1 MEDHNEKVASPLLK
15 QFRENFG
22 IFGGISLLFGIGFA
36 ILFYKA
42 GAGLNT
48 LLITLLILCLLFLG
62 CRKLSLTVKKG
73 TKFYF
78 LGAFLLAVST
88 VLTSSGTLQ
97 FLNIIAILIL
107 LDLSM
112 LHQFYE
118 SREWDFLKHFLKML
132 GMPFRAIGSI
142 GLPFIDFTAFLQKTS
157 VFKNDKVRNVFLGV
171 LISIPF
177 LWMVT
182 ALLANA
188 DMVFSKLTNQ
198 ILDVFVSTDIIGVLL
213 MVFAGFLICYCV
225 FAAAVSNV
233 GLEEKRFW
241 KKAEASIAATVLLV
255 LTIVYALFC
264 GIQIIYLFAKGVFE
278 LPEGFTYAEYARQ
291 GFFELLFVAMLNVA
305 LIVICRALFENSK
318 VLQIVKIC
326 MTVCTYVLIISA
338 TCRMLLYISAYH
350 LTFLRMFV
358 LLSLFIVTLILT
370 GVLISEF
377 RPAFPL
383 FQYFVVVIAVCYT
396 AFSFSKP
403 DYIIASYRLEQE
415 ELDQED
421 LFYLTHDLSLDAAP
435 LVLPVAKNTYDYI
448 NKIENVTK
456 NMEVRDFNLSSYLAN
471 QELKKYK

>member
-1 MEDHNEKVASPLLK
+1 MEDQNEKVASPLQI

-22 IFGGISLLFGIGFA
+22 AFGGISLLLGVGFA
-36 ILFYKA
+36 ILFYSA
-42 GAGLNT
+42 GVGLNT
-48 LLITLLILCLLFLG
+48 LLITLLIIGLLFLG
-62 CRKLSLTVKKG
+62 YKKLSLTVKKG

-78 LGAFLLAVST
+78 LGALLLAVST
-88 VLTSSGTLQ
+88 VLTSSETLQ
-97 FLNIIAILIL
+97 FLNIVAILIL

-112 LHQFYE
+112 LHQFYDN
-118 SREWDFLKHFLKML
+118 REWDFVKHFLKML

-142 GLPFIDFTAFLQKTS
+142 GLPFIDFTKFLQKTS
-157 VFKNDKVRNVFLGV
+157 VFKNDKVRNVFIGV

-188 DMVFSKLTNQ
+188 DMVFSKLTNR
-198 ILDVFVSTDIIGVLL
+198 ILDVFVSTDIIGILL
-213 MVFAGFLICYCV
+213 MVFVGFLICYCV
-225 FAAAVSNV
+225 FAAAISNV
-233 GLEEKRFW
+233 GIEEKRSW
-241 KKAEASIAATVLLV
+241 KKADASIATTVLLV

-291 GFFELLFVAMLNVA
+291 GFFELLFVAILNVA

-318 VLQIVKIC
+318 LLRMVKTG
-326 MTVCTYVLIISA
+326 MTACTYVLIISA

-370 GVLISEF
+370 GVLISEY
-377 RPAFPL
+377 RPTFPL
-383 FQYFVVVIAVCYT
+383 FQYFVVVIAVSYT
-396 AFSFSKP
+396 VFSFSKP

-421 LFYLTHDLSLDAAP
+421 LIYLTHELSLDAAS
-435 LVLPVAKNTYDYI
+435 LVLPVANNTYNYI
-448 NKIENVTK
+448 DKIENSAK
-456 NMEVRDFNLSSYLAN
+456 NMEIRDFNLSNYLAN
-471 QELKKYK
+471 EELKKYK